1 MLPFYRYSLACISV
15 ERLQGLSVPQE
26 NREPVTFRRDSFL
39 AAFRSRIFSAVS
51 IKLFLFALIVFT
63 APFVIFYPSAL
74 CALFSFCSFF
84 PCTFIYGTAEP
95 DGMKKTQKNG

>member
-51 IKLFLFALIVFT
+51 IKLFLFALIIFT
-63 APFVIFYPSAL
+63 APFVIFLSS
-74 CALFSFCSFF
+74 CAVRSFF
-84 PCTFIYGTAEP
+84 FLQVFSLAPLYMERLNRMA
-95 DGMKKTQKNG
+95 